1 MGRLLRK
8 SNETIPLPLAYREQ
22 LKNQKKDMKKLLSL
36 IAVAVLAI
44 NVQAGEY
51 PDISIGDLEKAI
63 KAGKVVVIDVNGA
76 KSFTKRGHIPG
87 AVSFTG
93 AKDLAKQLGKAKK
106 DTLVVAYCGGPSCSA
121 YKRGASVA
129 AELGFKNVKH
139 LSAGISGWVKAGKK
153 LEKN

>member
-1 MGRLLRK
+1 
-8 SNETIPLPLAYREQ
+8 
-22 LKNQKKDMKKLLSL
+22 MKKLLSL

-93 AKDLAKQLGKAKK
+93 ATALAQQLSKAKK
-106 DTLVVAYCGGPSCSA
+106 DTLVVAYCGGPTCSA

-139 LSAGISGWVKAGKK
+139 LSAGISGWIKAGKK

>member
-1 MGRLLRK
+1 
-8 SNETIPLPLAYREQ
+8 
-22 LKNQKKDMKKLLSL
+22 MKKLLAL
-36 IAVAVLAI
+36 IAIAVLAV

-76 KSFTKRGHIPG
+76 KSFTKRGRIPG

-93 AKDLAKQLGKAKK
+93 AKSLAKQLSSQK
-106 DTLVVAYCGGPSCSA
+106 DKDILVVAYCGGPTCNA

>member
-1 MGRLLRK
+1 
-8 SNETIPLPLAYREQ
+8 
-22 LKNQKKDMKKLLSL
+22 MKKLLSL

-93 AKDLAKQLGKAKK
+93 ATALAQQLSKAKK
-106 DTLVVAYCGGPSCSA
+106 DTLVVAYCGGPTCSA

>member
-1 MGRLLRK
+1 
-8 SNETIPLPLAYREQ
+8 
-22 LKNQKKDMKKLLSL
+22 MKKLLAL
-36 IAVAVLAI
+36 ITIAVLAV

-93 AKDLAKQLGKAKK
+93 AKSLAKQLSKAKK
-106 DTLVVAYCGGPSCSA
+106 DTLVVAYCGGPTCNA
-121 YKRGASVA
+121 YKRGASA
-129 AELGFKNVKH
+129 AADLGFKNVKH
-139 LSAGISGWVKAGKK
+139 LSAGIAGWVKAGKK